1 MAAFP
6 SGAFVEELSPYLTEF
21 IPLPE
26 TESVLGCNPDE
37 DMKCY
42 YHDND
47 CSESPLT
54 GGFPVILTPTAH
66 GGPAIVP
73 ATLTTHSP
81 VLETDRRERLEAY
94 SNRFAGVFARADQL
108 RWFRVYVQ
116 GLLAGMKRKNVE
128 SIAAGARADELG
140 EPNFAQAL
148 QHFIS
153 HSPWDANRLMA
164 VYRARLPTSATAGPL
179 VWVVHDG
186 VIPKK
191 GQHSVGTQRQYARSM
206 GRKLNCQLAVV
217 VGVSGPGGYFPLAI
231 RLYLPAY
238 WLRERP
244 VAVEKTVPEE
254 FRTHVG
260 KAELALSIIDELA
273 AEGWAAGPV
282 VADESFAGV
291 EAFHDGLE
299 KRSRRIVA
307 SSLAL
312 RDATNTFEKLKVSLG
327 LEHFEGRTWQGW
339 HHHAAL
345 VLAAYGFLASE
356 SDELP
361 E

>member
-1 MAAFP
+1 M
-6 SGAFVEELSPYLTEF
+6 
-21 IPLPE
+21 
-26 TESVLGCNPDE
+26 
-37 DMKCY
+37 
-42 YHDND
+42 
-47 CSESPLT
+47 
-54 GGFPVILTPTAH
+54 
-66 GGPAIVP
+66 P
-73 ATLTTHSP
+73 ATLTTP
-81 VLETDRRERLEAY
+81 VLEPARRERLDAY
-94 SNRFAGVFARADQL
+94 STRFAGVFARADQL

-128 SIAAGARADELG
+128 SIAAEARADDPSDEPG
-140 EPNFAQAL
+140 EPNVAQAL
-148 QHFIS
+148 QHFVS
-153 HSPWDANRLMA
+153 HSPWDANRLTA
-164 VYRARLPTSATAGPL
+164 VYRAGLPAAASTGPL

-191 GQHSVGTQRQYARSM
+191 GQHSVGAQRQFARSL

-217 VGVSGPGGYFPLAI
+217 VGVSGPGGYVPLAI

-238 WLRERP
+238 WLRERRE
-244 VAVEKTVPEE
+244 AVEKTVPQE

-260 KAELALSIIDELA
+260 KADLALGLIDELA

-291 EAFHDGLE
+291 QAFHDGLAA
-299 KRSRRIVA
+299 RNRRTVA

-312 RDATNTFEKLKVSLG
+312 ADATATFERLKTELG

-345 VLAAYGFLASE
+345 VLAAYGFLVSE
-356 SDELP
+356 GDDFAA
-361 E
+361 